1 MPSPSPAAS
10 IMEHFAE
17 HDAAHGYS
25 QGPQRYGDGSIE
37 KLIIGNTVVY
47 IAGGDRDCSLGIL
60 DALKAAGFD
69 IGSADY
75 TGNMR
80 PNLVARGWRWHP
92 MGDGYIAKRGDI
104 YLSEEHHTAMCVSD
118 VPDMLAEFS
127 INEHGTITGG
137 QVGDQTG
144 RECHVHGYYDYPWD
158 GILEY
163 VGDVSAPPTPSAG
176 FQPRYAAYTAEDGWL
191 PFVEGYSDFAG
202 IDDHAIRYLAIDLGG
217 NGWYQVCTEAGGWLP
232 RVYKCDT
239 GDLDEGCAGD
249 GSPITGVRVYYDT
262 PNPRATGWLKAH
274 YRTSPVWQGD
284 YYAHQHDDEVGGG
297 QDGYAGDL
305 TKPIDR
311 FQLML
316 CAA

>member
-1 MPSPSPAAS
+1 MPSPSLAAS

-118 VPDMLAEFS
+118 VPDMSRCWETTSSMKPARTLTLTAAPGMVSGRFS
-127 INEHGTITGG
+127 NIRKI
-137 QVGDQTG
+137 
-144 RECHVHGYYDYPWD
+144 R
-158 GILEY
+158 
-163 VGDVSAPPTPSAG
+163 SSPPSPRMMLPSVRKTS
-176 FQPRYAAYTAEDGWL
+176 PLRMMI
-191 PFVEGYSDFAG
+191 S
-202 IDDHAIRYLAIDLGG
+202 I
-217 NGWYQVCTEAGGWLP
+217 C
-232 RVYKCDT
+232 
-239 GDLDEGCAGD
+239 
-249 GSPITGVRVYYDT
+249 GSPC
-262 PNPRATGWLKAH
+262 H
-274 YRTSPVWQGD
+274 
-284 YYAHQHDDEVGGG
+284 
-297 QDGYAGDL
+297 L
-305 TKPIDR
+305 T
-311 FQLML
+311 QST
-316 CAA
+316 